1 MSDKAFIDAS
11 QLGGVSCPKKNCS
24 QDSLPVHHLLE
35 EFVHELGDPFRG
47 TTHRLRGHLA
57 EQVGRKFYFC
67 GFVDLLHQSPLVYVQ
82 WDNFRKIRQSAGA
95 PLERQRC
102 SNAQS

>member
-1 MSDKAFIDAS
+1 MPRNWEVSHAQRKIVLKIACPFIT
-11 QLGGVSCPKKNCS
+11 CS
-24 QDSLPVHHLLE
+24 RSLSTSLE
-35 EFVHELGDPFRG
+35 IPFEERPIACED
-47 TTHRLRGHLA
+47 TWQNKSVA
-57 EQVGRKFYFC
+57 GRKFYFC
-67 GFVDLLHQSPLVYVQ
+67 GFVDLLRQSPLVYVQ